1 MWLAIDGYNVIAEMT
16 GESLARLDLEAER
29 DQLNQL
35 LFQYRGLSKHRVTV
49 VYDGGRISSGEP
61 RQYSEKGVK
70 VVFSSLGRNADQVL
84 IQMARQ
90 YGSGLT
96 VVTSDRQVAECSG
109 NSGAVTLTSG
119 EFCQRLLMALEE
131 SDDSLDGDEP
141 MAGQRRH
148 LTEKKGNP
156 HRRSKK
162 ERQRN
167 RRLDSV

>member
-1 MWLAIDGYNVIAEMT
+1 MWLAIDGYNVIAELT
-16 GESLARLDLEAER
+16 GEPLARLDLEAER

-35 LFQYRGLSKHRVTV
+35 LVRYRHLSRHRLTV
-49 VYDGGRISSGEP
+49 VYDGGQVSSGEP

-70 VVFSSLGRNADQVL
+70 VVFSSMGRNADQVL

-96 VVTSDRQVAECSG
+96 VVTSDREVTERSES
-109 NSGAVTLTSG
+109 SGAVVLASG
-119 EFCQRLLMALEE
+119 EFCQRLLMALDSCE
-131 SDDSLDGDEP
+131 DSLDEDEP
-141 MAGQRRH
+141 VAGQRRH

-156 HRRSKK
+156 RRRSKK